1 LAKDAVSKAE
11 WVSTSLLAH
20 LRLID
25 TAVHN
30 FGLIGERPHSSF
42 ETLASRA
49 PQDEVPDFHVPSFRM
64 QQP

>member
-1 LAKDAVSKAE
+1 LAKHAASKDE

-20 LRLID
+20 MRLID

-30 FGLIGERPHSSF
+30 FGLIGERPQSSF

-49 PQDEVPDFHVPSFRM
+49 PQDEVPYFRAPSFRM
-64 QQP
+64 RQP